1 MSKRSNKMFCDFND
15 YFDYLCPGI
24 VNTLKSY
31 YRISLPRRMRGKGG
45 V

>member
-1 MSKRSNKMFCDFND
+1 MFYNFND

-24 VNTLKSY
+24 VDTLKSY
-31 YRISLPRRMRGKGG
+31 IRIPLPERMRGKGG